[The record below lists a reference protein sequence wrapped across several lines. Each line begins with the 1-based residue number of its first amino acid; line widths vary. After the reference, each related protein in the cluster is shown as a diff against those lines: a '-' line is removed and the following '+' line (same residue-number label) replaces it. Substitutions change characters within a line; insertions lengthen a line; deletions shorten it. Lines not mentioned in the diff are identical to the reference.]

1 MSEKNKGILFA
12 GITSL
17 FWSMLPIKLKVA
29 LGFIDPF
36 TIVWFRFAFAFL
48 GLIIFI
54 LWKKPSA
61 FKIILRPPV
70 LALVASLALGVN
82 YFTYLYGIT
91 LTSPGNAQIII
102 QFGPMLLAIMGI
114 FLFKEKFIKI
124 QFIGFLLLIIGFLA
138 FYLNKLT
145 HMSLGQHEFH
155 IGSIW
160 VFGAAVAWGFYALI
174 QKELVKSINPQEL
187 NIIFYG
193 VCFFLFLPLTD
204 FKTLSALEPLQWGM
218 MVSLGIN
225 TLVAYGLIGEALKR
239 LPANQVG
246 VIITLNPL
254 LTLIF
259 IWAINKMGWN
269 FIEGE
274 NLTFSGIFGA
284 LLFLAGAILV
294 ITGPTLLKKYN
305 GSELAK
311 GSL

>member
-54 LWKKPSA
+54 LIKNPKA

-70 LALVASLALGVN
+70 MALVASLALGIN

-91 LTSPGNAQIII
+91 LTSAGNAQIII
-102 QFGPMLLAIMGI
+102 QFGPMLLAVMGI
-114 FLFKEKFIKI
+114 FLFKEKFLKI
-124 QFIGFLLLIIGFLA
+124 QFIGLFLLLFGFLL
-138 FYLNKLT
+138 FYFNKFT
-145 HMSLGQHEFH
+145 HMTLGQHDFH
-155 IGSIW
+155 IGSLW
-160 VFGAAVAWGFYALI
+160 VFGAAVAWGFYAIL
-174 QKELVKSINPQEL
+174 QKELVKSIDPQEL

-193 VCFFLFLPLTD
+193 VCFFLFLPLAN
-204 FKTLSALEPLQWGM
+204 FKTLSSLEPNQWGIM
-218 MVSLGIN
+218 ISLGIN

-239 LPANQVG
+239 IPANLVG

-269 FIEGE
+269 FIQKE
-274 NLTFSGIFGA
+274 NLTLAGVLGA

-294 ITGPTLLKKYN
+294 ITGPNLLKKN
-305 GSELAK
+305 ITPKLAK
-311 GSL
+311 RPH

>member
-1 MSEKNKGILFA
+1 LSENNKGILFA

-29 LGFIDPF
+29 LGFVDPF
-36 TIVWFRFAFAFL
+36 TIVWFRFAFATL
-48 GLIIFI
+48 GLLIILLI
-54 LWKKPSA
+54 NDPSA

-70 LALVASLALGVN
+70 LAIIASISLGIN

-114 FLFKEKFIKI
+114 FLFKEKFLKV
-124 QFIGFLLLIIGFLA
+124 QYFGLFLLLLGFILFYFNKITHTA
-138 FYLNKLT
+138 FGK
-145 HMSLGQHEFH
+145 HEFH
-155 IGSIW
+155 VGSLW
-160 VFGAAVAWGFYALI
+160 VFVAAVAWAVYAAI
-174 QKELVKSINPQEL
+174 QKDLVKSIGPQKL

-193 VCFFLFLPLTD
+193 VCFFLFLPLTN
-204 FKTLSALEPLQWGM
+204 FKTLSSLNTVQWSIM
-218 MVSLGIN
+218 ISLGIN

-239 LPANQVG
+239 IPANKVG

-269 FIEGE
+269 FIQGE
-274 NLTFSGIFGA
+274 NLTMLGIFGA
-284 LLFLAGAILV
+284 FLFLLGAILV
-294 ITGPTLLKKYN
+294 IIGPGLKNWPKPN
-305 GSELAK
+305 FWR
-311 GSL
+311 

>member
-1 MSEKNKGILFA
+1 
-12 GITSL
+12 
-17 FWSMLPIKLKVA
+17 MLPIKLKVA

-54 LWKKPSA
+54 LFKNPKA
-61 FKIILRPPV
+61 FKIILKPPV
-70 LALVASLALGVN
+70 LALVASLSLGIN

-102 QFGPMLLAIMGI
+102 QFGPMLLAILGI
-114 FLFKEKFIKI
+114 FFFKEKFIKI
-124 QFIGFLLLIIGFLA
+124 QYGGFLLLLFGFLL
-138 FYLNKLT
+138 FYFNKFT

-155 IGSIW
+155 LGSIW
-160 VFGAAVAWGFYALI
+160 VFGAAIAWGFYAII
-174 QKELVKSINPQEL
+174 QKELVKNINPQEL

-193 VCFFLFLPLTD
+193 VCFFLFLPLTN
-204 FKTLSALEPLQWGM
+204 FKGLSTLEPPQWGI

-239 LPANQVG
+239 IPANQVG

-259 IWAINKMGWN
+259 IWAINKIGWD
-269 FIEGE
+269 FVATE
-274 NLTFSGIFGA
+274 NLTLSGILGA
-284 LLFLAGAILV
+284 LLFLGGAILV
-294 ITGPTLLKKYN
+294 IIGPSLIKKIN

>member
-1 MSEKNKGILFA
+1 MSEKNKGIIFA

-48 GLIIFI
+48 GLILFI
-54 LWKKPSA
+54 SIKNPKA
-61 FKIILRPPV
+61 FKIILRPQV
-70 LALVASLALGVN
+70 LALVASLFLGIN

-102 QFGPMLLAIMGI
+102 QFGPMLLAIFGI
-114 FLFKEKFIKI
+114 LFFKEKFIKI
-124 QFIGFLLLIIGFLA
+124 QYIGLLLLLFGFIL
-138 FYLNKLT
+138 FYFNKLA
-145 HMSLGQHEFH
+145 HMSFGQYDFH
-155 IGSIW
+155 IGSLW
-160 VFGAAVAWGFYALI
+160 VFGAAVAWGFYAII
-174 QKELVKSINPQEL
+174 QKELVKTINPQEL

-193 VCFFLFLPLTD
+193 VCFILFLPMTN
-204 FKTLSALEPLQWGM
+204 FNALSNLEPMQWWI

-239 LPANQVG
+239 IPANQVG

-259 IWAINKMGWN
+259 IWAINKIGWN
-269 FIEGE
+269 FIQGE
-274 NLTFSGIFGA
+274 NLTFAGIVGA

-294 ITGPTLLKKYN
+294 IVGPNLKLPYPKV
-305 GSELAK
+305 SPQERF
-311 GSL
+311 